1 MNSHS
6 HGLSHMNYH
15 YHSHSTDHSSSPPS
29 LFVQAPSH
37 AHTMNSS
44 FTALAVPSTCFLA
57 ATVEENGAGFTGV
70 SKISPGRFPSLAC
83 RVLIPSPCIKLW
95 DILLDS
101 SCLIPVE
108 AGLQQCSWKRG
119 RVVRPVTSGDQDTC
133 WFHEQECPY
142 SFFHLQSQS
151 KALWGRVC

>member
-70 SKISPGRFPSLAC
+70 SEISPVRYTVKKIYIYIFTEIYC
-83 RVLIPSPCIKLW
+83 V
-95 DILLDS
+95 ILQ
-101 SCLIPVE
+101 
-108 AGLQQCSWKRG
+108 GLT
-119 RVVRPVTSGDQDTC
+119 V
-133 WFHEQECPY
+133 
-142 SFFHLQSQS
+142 
-151 KALWGRVC
+151 